1 MIRNI
6 KKIFLILIVAVLCFS
21 TNLFAVEYNIE
32 NYKIDATVNNDGS
45 IDVVEYLKY
54 YFGESM
60 NGVYRDILYKYTFT
74 GQKNDMEATSSRYQA
89 SGIDNISVYTSD
101 TSFENMIPAS
111 LEQEVYLSNG
121 MSNVYSVTNY
131 ASNGYRER
139 VKVYSPVNEG
149 KNKYIKYEY
158 TIKDAIVNYND
169 YAELYWNFVGGDW
182 ECSINNLDI
191 NVYFKDVT
199 DIKAFGNTYA
209 KINSLDTTGNKI
221 NMKVSN
227 IYAGTAVDIRG
238 VFPNTYMQNISK
250 NINENYDFS
259 KLTSIKE
266 KAIKDKEKYDLS
278 NKIWVVYGLL
288 NIIAFIY
295 IICKVVECANKNIK
309 TYKKVEHY
317 TELPDEYSLGEYNCI
332 RNRVYGYTDPNLIV
346 ATILDLANRKYIKLE
361 SLKKAKL
368 FKDTY
373 EYYVSVDT
381 SKKLS
386 ELNDYEKE
394 ILNYIFNKKMSKE
407 IDLED
412 FEDNRFELNERFEK
426 IGLNYTLGAK
436 YRKSCTDKTSENVK
450 KMYNPVPKSLWK
462 AYSNIIIM
470 LLIVATINIFGISP
484 IIDKFSMFVP
494 VIMIGAFMFIILAV
508 IIANGAKSL
517 KDEYVDSYNKLL
529 GLQKYLNEYSL
540 IKERYPI
547 ELVLWEKYLVFA
559 SLFGIADKV
568 AKEFKEELL
577 KQGYDENY
585 IYTTY
590 PIIHMGINSHSFTSS
605 VASMSGSSSSGGYS
619 GGGGGGGGRRWRWR
633 RSLLANKISLNKNS
647 NILSN

>member
-60 NGVYRDILYKYTFT
+60 NGVYRDILYKYTFI

-250 NINENYDFS
+250 NINENYD
-259 KLTSIKE
+259 KNI
-266 KAIKDKEKYDLS
+266 DLHAVAD
-278 NKIWVVYGLL
+278 N
-288 NIIAFIY
+288 IY
-295 IICKVVECANKNIK
+295 ITPSYVSMLFKQ
-309 TYKKVEHY
+309 
-317 TELPDEYSLGEYNCI
+317 ELGVNFVDYLQQV
-332 RNRVYGYTDPNLIV
+332 R
-346 ATILDLANRKYIKLE
+346 
-361 SLKKAKL
+361 LKKACDL
-368 FKDTY
+368 LKDT
-373 EYYVSVDT
+373 
-381 SKKLS
+381 
-386 ELNDYEKE
+386 
-394 ILNYIFNKKMSKE
+394 
-407 IDLED
+407 
-412 FEDNRFELNERFEK
+412 
-426 IGLNYTLGAK
+426 
-436 YRKSCTDKTSENVK
+436 
-450 KMYNPVPKSLWK
+450 
-462 AYSNIIIM
+462 
-470 LLIVATINIFGISP
+470 
-484 IIDKFSMFVP
+484 
-494 VIMIGAFMFIILAV
+494 
-508 IIANGAKSL
+508 
-517 KDEYVDSYNKLL
+517 NKLKCYEIAYKV
-529 GLQKYLNEYSL
+529 GF
-540 IKERYPI
+540 RD
-547 ELVLWEKYLVFA
+547 EKYFMQVFKKN
-559 SLFGIADKV
+559 FGVTPSQYRNRTK
-568 AKEFKEELL
+568 
-577 KQGYDENY
+577 
-585 IYTTY
+585 
-590 PIIHMGINSHSFTSS
+590 
-605 VASMSGSSSSGGYS
+605 
-619 GGGGGGGGRRWRWR
+619 
-633 RSLLANKISLNKNS
+633 
-647 NILSN
+647 